1 MNVLLVIVGL
11 IIGGAIGWV
20 FGRGGRVATAP
31 LSTPPL
37 AQASGGTAD
46 ADRLRSALDALPIG
60 VTVADADG
68 AVVYRNQLARSFAGA
83 RHADVLVDE
92 AVEAHLLGAA
102 HGEERSQ
109 TLELFG
115 PPKKVVVVRATPIDG
130 GRRGALA
137 TIEDITE
144 RSRVDAV
151 RTDFVANISHE
162 LKTPVGAMIVLAEAL
177 AGSEEPEVVE
187 RLSNKVADEAVR
199 LGETIDDLLE
209 LSRIELGDTL
219 SRDVVSVNQVIS
231 DACNR
236 ARPLADA
243 RLITIGSH
251 EMSGRMQLLGDRRQL
266 VSALGNLVE
275 NAVKYSEP
283 KGSVEILASSDGAW
297 VALSVTDHGM
307 GIPARDLD
315 RIFERFYRVD
325 RARSRTTGGTGLGL
339 SIVRHVATNH
349 GGSVAVRSVEG
360 EGSTFTLRIPA
371 APMPIAASY
380 AGREEEK

>member
-1 MNVLLVIVGL
+1 MNALLLFFGL
-11 IIGGAIGWV
+11 FTGGGLGWAIS
-20 FGRGGRVATAP
+20 RRVVK
-31 LSTPPL
+31 SEPPV
-37 AQASGGTAD
+37 AVPRIAVPPDSAEF
-46 ADRLRSALDALPIG
+46 DRLRSALDVLPIG
-60 VTVADADG
+60 VTVADAAG
-68 AVVYRNQLARSFAGA
+68 VVVYRNQLARSFAGA

-115 PPKKVVVVRATPIDG
+115 PPKKVVVIRATPIAG

-209 LSRIELGDTL
+209 LSRIELGDIL
-219 SRDVVSVNQVIS
+219 SRDVVSVNQVIAE
-231 DACNR
+231 ACNR

-243 RLITIGSH
+243 REILVGAY
-251 EMSGRMQLLGDRRQL
+251 EMNGRMQLLGDRRQL

-283 KGSVEILASSDGAW
+283 GGSVDILASSDGAW

-349 GGSVAVRSVEG
+349 GGSVSVRSVEG

-371 APMPIAASY
+371 GPAPVAVSL
-380 AGREEEK
+380 AGREQEK